1 MHSGYHES
9 KFVCG
14 VLFSQMWEG
23 YCFFL
28 VVVLRRVPS
37 QSIHSTCIAVVVAVH
52 DSELGEGWVA
62 GMLFGLGL
70 SSEQRS

>member
-14 VLFSQMWEG
+14 VLFPQSWEG
-23 YCFFL
+23 GFFF
-28 VVVLRRVPS
+28 VVLRRVPG
-37 QSIHSTCIAVVVAVH
+37 QSIRAACIAVVVAVH
-52 DSELGEGWVA
+52 DGDLGEGWVA
-62 GMLFGLGL
+62 DMLFRLGL